1 MKYVKNMILVAL
13 LSIFSIFM
21 EVISCFVLLEN
32 SSGKRRFA

>member
-13 LSIFSIFM
+13 LSIFM
-21 EVISCFVLLEN
+21 EVILCFVLLEN

>member
-1 MKYVKNMILVAL
+1 MKYVKNMVLVAL
-13 LSIFSIFM
+13 LSIFM